1 MSKGVYEARLEKD
14 LGSIRKRVRRMG
26 KAVVAAVKNATESVI
41 VNDSDLATETILG
54 DMPINR
60 QARDLDERCH
70 RFIARHLPSAG
81 HLRFVSSAMRLSKT
95 LERIGDYAE
104 TIARAALHCT
114 VKPPESL
121 RHDIEMLGGRAV
133 ALLEKSLD
141 SYDKNNVVDARASR
155 AEVAKYAPIFD
166 KIFEDLVEAGK
177 TGNSPIE
184 DLFAMHAIV
193 HRLERVIHQ
202 GKNIC
207 DQTLFSV
214 TGERKKD
221 KTFDFLFVDDTGAGA
236 ALLAAYYCRKA
247 YPEAGT
253 FRAAGWSATDE
264 PSEAF
269 VDFAESK
276 GIDLNVAVP
285 VSFDDIRDNVE
296 EFEFVIDLSGGLHK
310 HIRKVPFH
318 TTVLRWPL
326 EDATDPSAV
335 HEELVHRLSDL
346 MEILRG
352 EDDA

>member
-14 LGSIRKRVRRMG
+14 LGSIRKRIRRMG
-26 KAVVAAVKNATESVI
+26 KAVVLAVKNATESVL
-41 VNDSDLATETILG
+41 VNDSELATETILG

-70 RFIARHLPSAG
+70 LFIARHLPSAG

-104 TIARAALHCT
+104 TIARAAIHCT
-114 VKPPESL
+114 TKPPESL
-121 RHDIEMLGGRAV
+121 ARDIELLGGRAV
-133 ALLEKSLD
+133 TLLEKCLD
-141 SYDKNNVVDARASR
+141 AYDKNNVVEARANR
-155 AEVAKYAPIFD
+155 AEVAKYAATFD
-166 KIFEDLVEAGK
+166 KIFEDLVA
-177 TGNSPIE
+177 TGNDTGAPIE
-184 DLFAMHAIV
+184 DLFALHAIV

-202 GKNIC
+202 AKNIT

-214 TGERKKD
+214 TGERKKE
-221 KTFDFLFVDDTGAGA
+221 KTFDFLFVDKTGAGA

-253 FRAAGWSATDE
+253 FRAAGWSATEE
-264 PSEAF
+264 PSEAL
-269 VDFAESK
+269 VEFADSK
-276 GIDLNVAVP
+276 GIDLSVAVP

-296 EFEFVIDLSGGLHK
+296 EFEFVIDLAGGVNK

-318 TTVLRWPL
+318 TTVLKWRL
-326 EDATDPSAV
+326 DNESDPAEI
-335 HEELVHRLSDL
+335 HEELVSRLSDL

-352 EDDA
+352 EDEG